1 MVFNLDG
8 CLITFIEPDIFLNV
22 KEEDIII
29 FCDH

>member
-22 KEEDIII
+22 KEDIII